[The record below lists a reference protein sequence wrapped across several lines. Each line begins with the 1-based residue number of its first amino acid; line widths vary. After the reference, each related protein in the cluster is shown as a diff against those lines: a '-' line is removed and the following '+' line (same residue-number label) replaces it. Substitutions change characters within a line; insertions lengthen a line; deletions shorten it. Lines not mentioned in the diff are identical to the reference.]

1 MHKIMRHMMSD
12 FTIAVAPQIADSDQG
27 VIELSVLI
35 GRDVT
40 LYCRVTAGAP
50 TPSIEWMHDNGTIEW
65 TPEGAVL
72 KEGGVSSLLP
82 SELQSLRLE
91 ERRTGAAPR
100 RSDAIGRRGV
110 ELQGEQCSGDGQQG
124 ILAQRARFVNWDL
137 INYCLL
143 I

>member
-1 MHKIMRHMMSD
+1 MRHMMSD

-72 KEGGVSSLLP
+72 KEGGVASLLP
-82 SELQSLRLE
+82 PELQSLRLE
-91 ERRTGAAPR
+91 ERGQVLRLDGAMLL
-100 RSDAIGRRGV
+100 D
-110 ELQGEQCSGDGQQG
+110 DG
-124 ILAQRARFVNWDL
+124 AWSCRASNPAGTASKEF
-137 INYCLL
+137 LL
-143 I
+143 NVLSLSTVIQ